1 MVLKALAIFR
11 TLVLVFLVVFTFR
24 AMPVFIAPARTFDE
38 TYARCA
44 TSVDQL
50 QRSAW
55 LAIGWVAVE
64 TVIGWVLATRRK
76 KEAAP
81 AAAPAPSAPSGPR

>member
-1 MVLKALAIFR
+1 MLKALAVVR
-11 TLVLVFLVVFTFR
+11 TIVLVFLVVFTAR
-24 AMPVFIAPARTFDE
+24 SMPVFIAPARTFDE

-50 QRSAW
+50 QRAAW

-64 TVIGWVLATRRK
+64 TAIGWVLATRRRK
-76 KEAAP
+76 DAAPVP
-81 AAAPAPSAPSGPR
+81 AAAPSPTPR

>member
-1 MVLKALAIFR
+1 MLKALAVLR
-11 TLVLVFLVVFTFR
+11 TIVLVVLVVFTAR
-24 AMPVFIAPARTFDE
+24 SMPVFIAPARTFDE

-44 TSVDQL
+44 QSVDQL

-64 TVIGWVLATRRK
+64 CVLGWIMATRRK
-76 KEAAP
+76 KADAV
-81 AAAPAPSAPSGPR
+81 APAPSPPSPR